1 MGSSQ
6 STFVFFSSFSV
17 VLIAVDR
24 LLFIVYPGSVQIS
37 TNMVSVITDKS
48 NIDYVFSG
56 CHSFHHS
63 FSGLFSFCISTFLLH
78 KIRSCVLRCCL
89 LLWGVL
95 VTERVLHYSHII
107 FQSWTPPHSRLAYV
121 ISGLVIQYLIP
132 FIIVT
137 MAYIMVGRA
146 FHISSD
152 KLMASRPSSSKMRK
166 LRRRKRTDI
175 LLTFIS
181 LLFFLSWAPLNAL
194 NVFINVQ
201 NPFKVFYF

>member
-48 NIDYVFSG
+48 SIDYDFSG
-56 CHSFHHS
+56 CHSFHHC
-63 FSGLFSFCISTFLLH
+63 FSGLCSFCISTFLLH

-95 VTERVLHYSHII
+95 VIVYREGFILQSYTISVLD
-107 FQSWTPPHSRLAYV
+107 TTALPPSICDIWPVDPVPDPFHHRHH
-121 ISGLVIQYLIP
+121 GLHHRGQGLPYLHWEDEDCQP
-132 FIIVT
+132 
-137 MAYIMVGRA
+137 
-146 FHISSD
+146 
-152 KLMASRPSSSKMRK
+152 
-166 LRRRKRTDI
+166 
-175 LLTFIS
+175 
-181 LLFFLSWAPLNAL
+181 
-194 NVFINVQ
+194 
-201 NPFKVFYF
+201 